1 MTVIH
6 GQDILRTQI
15 LTVLSMG
22 IFVGMKHVQ
31 HVQKGIL
38 APVPPLA
45 RYLSFT
51 IMPEKSPA
59 GSLRSLCKLIDGDKT
74 VVGLGQSFV
83 RALGREVPGLDVF
96 PGYAAP
102 GLDVPSTPA
111 SLWCWLRGNDRG
123 ELVHR
128 ARSIVQCVT
137 PALQLQHTIDG
148 FRYKSGFD
156 LSGYEDGTENPK
168 GAAAVKA
175 VVVTGQGA
183 GLDGGSFVAVQQ
195 WVHNLDRLEAMT
207 TKEQDHTIGRRKR
220 DNKELGKAPASAHV
234 KRTAQESFDP
244 AAFIVRRS
252 MPWAHGHQAGLVFV
266 AFGNSFDAFDALLR
280 RMVGA
285 DDGIVDALFTF
296 TRPIS
301 GSYFWCP
308 PIKNGSLDLRAVG
321 L

>member
-1 MTVIH
+1 
-6 GQDILRTQI
+6 
-15 LTVLSMG
+15 MG
-22 IFVGMKHVQ
+22 IFVGMNQVQ

-51 IMPEKSPA
+51 IVPGTNPA
-59 GSLRSLCKLIDGDKT
+59 GSLRSLCRLADGEKT
-74 VVGLGQSFV
+74 VVGLGQSLV
-83 RALGREVPGLDVF
+83 QSLGREVPGLDVF
-96 PGYAAP
+96 PSYAAP
-102 GLDVPSTPA
+102 GFNVPSTAA

-128 ARSIVQCVT
+128 ARSIVQCVA
-137 PALQLQHTIDG
+137 PILQLQHTVDG

-175 VVVTGQGA
+175 AVVAGQRT

-195 WVHNLDRLEAMT
+195 WVHNLDTLVAMT
-207 TKEQDHTIGRRKR
+207 TKEQDHSIGRRKR
-220 DNKELGKAPASAHV
+220 DNKELPKAPASAHV

-244 AAFIVRRS
+244 TAFIVRRS
-252 MPWAHGHQAGLVFV
+252 MPWADAQQAGLVFV
-266 AFGNSFDAFDALLR
+266 AFGNSFGAFDALLR

-285 DDGIVDALFTF
+285 EDGIVDALFTF

-308 PIKNGSLDLRAVG
+308 PIKNGYLDLRAVG
-321 L
+321 I

>member
-1 MTVIH
+1 MR
-6 GQDILRTQI
+6 Q
-15 LTVLSMG
+15 
-22 IFVGMKHVQ
+22 
-31 HVQKGIL
+31 VQKGIL

-45 RYLSFT
+45 RYLSFSLA
-51 IMPEKSPA
+51 PGKNPA
-59 GSLRSLCKLIDGDKT
+59 GSLRNLCTLADGDKT
-74 VVGLGQSFV
+74 VVGLSQSLV
-83 RALGREVPGLDVF
+83 RALGREVPRLEIF
-96 PGYAAP
+96 PNYAAP
-102 GLDVPSTPA
+102 GFNVPSTPA
-111 SLWCWLRGNDRG
+111 ALWCWLRGNDRG

-128 ARSIVQCVT
+128 ARTIVQGVA
-137 PALQLQHTIDG
+137 PVLQLQHTIDG

-175 VVVTGQGA
+175 AVAAGQGT

-195 WVHNLDRLEAMT
+195 WVHNLDTLEAMT
-207 TKEQDHTIGRRKR
+207 TKEQDRTIGRRKR

-244 AAFIVRRS
+244 TAFIVRRS
-252 MPWAHGHQAGLVFV
+252 MPWADAHQAGLVFV
-266 AFGNSFDAFDALLR
+266 AFGKSFDAFDALLR

-296 TRPIS
+296 TRPVS

-308 PIKNGSLDLRAVG
+308 PIKNGYLDLRTVG
-321 L
+321 V